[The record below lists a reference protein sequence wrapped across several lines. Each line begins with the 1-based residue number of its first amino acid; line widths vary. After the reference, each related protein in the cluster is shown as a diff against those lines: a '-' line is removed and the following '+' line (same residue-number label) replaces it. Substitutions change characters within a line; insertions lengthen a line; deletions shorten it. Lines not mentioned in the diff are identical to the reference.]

1 MVVTFEEDYLSELYE
16 YGKTSDKKHRF
27 QPNIV
32 KLYIKRIRQI
42 QSFEKVEDMFG
53 IKSLNYEVLQGEK
66 KGISSIRLNTK
77 YRIEFTV
84 TVNNTIE
91 PIVTV
96 CNILE
101 LSNHYQ

>member
-16 YGKTSDKKHRF
+16 FGKTSDKKHRF
-27 QPNIV
+27 QPAVV
-32 KLYIKRIRQI
+32 KLYIKRIRQL
-42 QSFEKVEDMFG
+42 QSFERVEDLF
-53 IKSLNYEVLQGEK
+53 SVNALNYEVLDGDK
-66 KGISSIRLNTK
+66 KGISSIRINTK

-84 TVNNTIE
+84 NVDNTVV
-91 PIVTV
+91 PVVTV